1 MDEIN
6 IFLNGQTKV
15 SKAKTIND
23 LLLQEGIEP
32 TARGIA
38 IAVNDVIA
46 LKVSWNKTFLNDGD
60 RVEIVKSFQ
69 GG

>member
-23 LLLQEGIEP
+23 LLLQ
-32 TARGIA
+32 
-38 IAVNDVIA
+38 D
-46 LKVSWNKTFLNDGD
+46 KTFLNDGD
-60 RVEIVKSFQ
+60 RVEIVKSFK